1 MKVFLQVGKTAV
13 AVFWLLVLVNLI
25 SPLNKPVD
33 LLLDVLGGLVLL
45 AHVVE
50 LGLFGNRLRGLP
62 NLNVHRVQ
70 VLLFGIFH
78 LYGLAEPA
86 AEPAVEAVAEV
97 APEPVAEPVTD
108 VVVEAPVDTPPAAN
122 DDSQVQHA

>member
-13 AVFWLLVLVNLI
+13 AVFWLLVLFNLI

-33 LLLDVLGGLVLL
+33 LLLNGLGALVLL
-45 AHVVE
+45 AHIVE
-50 LGLFGNRLRGLP
+50 LALFGNRLRGLP
-62 NLNVHRVQ
+62 SVNLHRAQ

-86 AEPAVEAVAEV
+86 APAEAEA
-97 APEPVAEPVTD
+97 PVAEPVATAAAAD
-108 VVVEAPVDTPPAAN
+108 AAEVE
-122 DDSQVQHA
+122 HA

>member
-13 AVFWLLVLVNLI
+13 AVFWLLVLVNLF

-33 LLLDVLGGLVLL
+33 LLLNVLGGLVLL

-50 LGLFGNRLRGLP
+50 LGLFGARLRGLASI
-62 NLNVHRVQ
+62 NLHRVQ

-78 LYGLAEPA
+78 LYGLAEPQA
-86 AEPAVEAVAEV
+86 AAVVDAIPEAVAEQ
-97 APEPVAEPVTD
+97 
-108 VVVEAPVDTPPAAN
+108 APVELNQAAVV
-122 DDSQVQHA
+122 DSTSSDVEVQHA

>member
-13 AVFWLLVLVNLI
+13 AVFWLLVLVNLF

-33 LLLDVLGGLVLL
+33 LLLNVLGGLVLL

-50 LGLFGNRLRGLP
+50 LGLFGARLRGLANI
-62 NLNVHRVQ
+62 NLHRVQ

-78 LYGLAEPA
+78 LYGLAEPQA
-86 AEPAVEAVAEV
+86 AAVVDAVPEAVAEQ
-97 APEPVAEPVTD
+97 
-108 VVVEAPVDTPPAAN
+108 APVELNQAAVV
-122 DDSQVQHA
+122 DSTSSDVEVQHA

>member
-33 LLLDVLGGLVLL
+33 LLLNVLGGLVLL

-78 LYGLAEPA
+78 LYGLAEPVPVEV
-86 AEPAVEAVAEV
+86 AEPAAEAIAETT
-97 APEPVAEPVTD
+97 AEPVAEAIAQ
-108 VVVEAPVDTPPAAN
+108 APDAAN
-122 DDSQVQHA
+122 DGSQVQHA

>member
-13 AVFWLLVLVNLI
+13 AVFWLLVLVNLF

-33 LLLDVLGGLVLL
+33 LLLNVLGGLVLL

-50 LGLFGNRLRGLP
+50 LGLFGARLRGLANI
-62 NLNVHRVQ
+62 NLHRVQ

-78 LYGLAEPA
+78 LYGLAEPQT
-86 AEPAVEAVAEV
+86 AVVIDAVPEAVAEQ
-97 APEPVAEPVTD
+97 
-108 VVVEAPVDTPPAAN
+108 APVELNQAAVV
-122 DDSQVQHA
+122 DSTSSDVEVQHA